1 MLIAG
6 AVGAA
11 SYFGLLD
18 PLNRNAGAIQAVT
31 TILLVTVTAWYVYLT
46 HHMLQE
52 ARRSQRPYVYLKM
65 RLDGALLEF
74 GVGNSGDRAAERV
87 EFTVV
92 RDIVDRDGQPVS
104 QDSPLSRGIRYLP
117 PGETYRFSVLAPQ
130 NLAGRPPGDAVF
142 DVAVNYRSGGA
153 KYGDRFAIDFADF
166 SGVLE
171 NSLWTP
177 EEQIAKSLDQIARLT
192 LRRQTDDETRR
203 LLDMHRGMKGCPV
216 CVEPISV
223 NATKCPKCLEWLP
236 GEPRPEDPGASPQEP
251 G

>member
-6 AVGAA
+6 AVEAA
-11 SYFGLLD
+11 FYFGLLD

-31 TILLVTVTAWYVYLT
+31 TVLLVTVTGWYVYLT
-46 HHMLQE
+46 YHMLQE
-52 ARRSQRPYVYLKM
+52 AKRSQRPYVYLKM

-74 GVGNSGDRAAERV
+74 GIGNSGDRAAEQV

-92 RDIVDRDGQPVS
+92 RDLVDRDGQPVS

-117 PGETYRFSVLAPQ
+117 PGETYRFAVLAPQ
-130 NLAGRPPGDAVF
+130 DLVGRPPGDAVF
-142 DVAVNYRSGGA
+142 DVAVKYRSGGA
-153 KYGDRFAIDFADF
+153 TYVDRFAVDFADF
-166 SGVLE
+166 EGVLE

-192 LRRQTDDETRR
+192 LRREADDQTRR
-203 LLDMHRGMKGCPV
+203 LLAMNRGMKGCPV

-236 GEPRPEDPGASPQEP
+236 DEPLAEKPGASPQDT